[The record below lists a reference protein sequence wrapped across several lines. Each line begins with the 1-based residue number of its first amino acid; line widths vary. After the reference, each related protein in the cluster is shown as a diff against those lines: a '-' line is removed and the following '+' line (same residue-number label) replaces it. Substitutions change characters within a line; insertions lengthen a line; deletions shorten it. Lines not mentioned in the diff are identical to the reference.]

1 MFMTLT
7 SWVDD
12 EDHPLVSWNMAWNIH
27 QLCKPIRCSK
37 NVRRCIVRDSIPGGF
52 NHLEK
57 YQWGWD
63 DIPYMQWIEMENNPL
78 MFETTHQIWYWSHLI
93 TCRFPTEDLKVVWH
107 PLIITARGR
116 WLDCTETL
124 AGASEESESTQSCS
138 PGYGSSLNK
147 GWVTYIYTS
156 HILLLSLLL
165 LFLVIN
171 MFLATLHQG
180 QPPCFLGESG
190 HSYPQ
195 NLQPLLLSETVLN

>member
-147 GWVTYIYTS
+147 GWVTYIYIYIYITYFVT
-156 HILLLSLLL
+156 IT
-165 LFLVIN
+165 VIIV
-171 MFLATLHQG
+171 FG
-180 QPPCFLGESG
+180 
-190 HSYPQ
+190 Y
-195 NLQPLLLSETVLN
+195 